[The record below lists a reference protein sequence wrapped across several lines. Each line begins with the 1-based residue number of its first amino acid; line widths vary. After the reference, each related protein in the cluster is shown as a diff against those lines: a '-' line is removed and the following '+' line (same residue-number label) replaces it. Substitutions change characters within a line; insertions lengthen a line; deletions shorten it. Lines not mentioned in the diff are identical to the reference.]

1 MTDAGGISTTRV
13 WQLPRPW
20 LTAVL
25 VGLGVFAVTAITIW
39 LLDTSSEQKDAV
51 VAPPTTSVGVK
62 ARIVTIAALQSLAD
76 ARGRPV
82 YWAGERPGTSLEY
95 TQTTDGNVYVRYL
108 TGSAKAG
115 DKGRATS
122 SSRRTYSRM
131 RFARAVDRAA
141 TTPFCRA
148 ATERRD
154 CGHRAEERAQCPP
167 CLPGRA
173 VPDRGLRPDCR
184 RSTSNRSQRR
194 GQARRLGP
202 QVLGLPLERRLMP
215 SSPLALGPI
224 RPHESRFRRGT
235 VCEWS

>member
-76 ARGRPV
+76 AHGRPV

-115 DKGRATS
+115 DKGASYVVVAT
-122 SSRRTYSRM
+122 YVQPNA
-131 RFARAVDRAA
+131 FARVQSIAQRQHLSVERLPNGAIAV
-141 TTPFCRA
+141 
-148 ATERRD
+148 TEPRNARNV
-154 CGHRAEERAQCPP
+154 HLVFPVEPYQIEVYAPT
-167 CLPGRA
+167 A
-173 VPDRGLRPDCR
+173 VE
-184 RSTSNRSQRR
+184 
-194 GQARRLGP
+194 ARRIVRSGA
-202 QVLGLPLERRLMP
+202 V
-215 SSPLALGPI
+215 
-224 RPHESRFRRGT
+224 RPVG
-235 VCEWS
+235 

>member
-115 DKGRATS
+115 DKGASYVVVAT
-122 SSRRTYSRM
+122 YVQPNA
-131 RFARAVDRAA
+131 FARVQSIAQRQHLSVERLPNGAIAV
-141 TTPFCRA
+141 
-148 ATERRD
+148 TEPRNPRNV
-154 CGHRAEERAQCPP
+154 HLFFPVEPYQIEVYAPT
-167 CLPGRA
+167 A
-173 VPDRGLRPDCR
+173 VE
-184 RSTSNRSQRR
+184 
-194 GQARRLGP
+194 ARRIVRSGA
-202 QVLGLPLERRLMP
+202 V
-215 SSPLALGPI
+215 
-224 RPHESRFRRGT
+224 RPVG
-235 VCEWS
+235 